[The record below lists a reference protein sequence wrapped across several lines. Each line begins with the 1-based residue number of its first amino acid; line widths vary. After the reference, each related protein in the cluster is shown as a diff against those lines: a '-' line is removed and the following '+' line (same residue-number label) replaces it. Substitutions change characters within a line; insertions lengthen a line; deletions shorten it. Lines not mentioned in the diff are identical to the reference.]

1 MQNGP
6 LTDSLF
12 SVYALLC
19 TLLLHCFRNI
29 TPSLFF
35 VHVVLFLC
43 YTIFTFSVL
52 HSVHVLL
59 FPYYTFLALHSFH
72 VTHFPCCIF
81 SVLQFFVLHL
91 HVALILCCIFS
102 VLHYFQVC
110 RSFQVMGIFSS
121 NNLFY
126 L

>member
-81 SVLQFFVLHL
+81 SVLQFFR
-91 HVALILCCIFS
+91 VALACYTHSMLHFFRIALFS
-102 VLHYFQVC
+102 GLQ
-110 RSFQVMGIFSS
+110 IFSS
-121 NNLFY
+121 NGDLFK
-126 L
+126 